1 MRALKCAIALG
12 IIAAAVVAARAARQ
26 TRASPH
32 ESATASIDGASLSIA
47 YGRPYMRGRVIFGAL
62 VPYGRVW
69 CPGADEAT
77 TLSTSKPLRIGD
89 LRLDA
94 PQYTL
99 WFLPDDERWQLVV
112 SKETGQWHTQYR
124 AANDLGRMP
133 LETRA
138 LEAPVEQL
146 TFSFKKNPGGGGAIV
161 FRWATIE
168 ATIPFTVESR

>member
-1 MRALKCAIALG
+1 MIAV
-12 IIAAAVVAARAARQ
+12 AVVAAGAAHQ
-26 TRASPH
+26 QRASPH
-32 ESATASIDGASLSIA
+32 DSVSASIDGADLSLT
-47 YGRPYMRGRVIFGAL
+47 YGRPYMRGREIFGAL

-77 TLSTSKPLRIGD
+77 TLSTSKPLKIGA

-99 WFLPDDERWQLVV
+99 WFLPDFERWQLVV

-124 AANDLGRMP
+124 AVNDLGRMP
-133 LETRA
+133 VNTRT

-146 TFSFKKNPGGGGAIV
+146 TFDFKKQPGGGAIV

-168 ATIPFTVESR
+168 ITIPFTVESR

>member
-1 MRALKCAIALG
+1 
-12 IIAAAVVAARAARQ
+12 
-26 TRASPH
+26 
-32 ESATASIDGASLSIA
+32 
-47 YGRPYMRGRVIFGAL
+47 MRGRAIFGAL

-77 TLSTSKPLRIGD
+77 TLSTSKPLQIGD
-89 LRLDA
+89 MRLDA

-99 WFLPDDERWQLVV
+99 WFVPAPDQWQLVV
-112 SKETGQWHTQYR
+112 SKETGQWHTQYH

-133 LETRA
+133 VDTRT
-138 LEAPVEQL
+138 LDAPVEQL

-161 FRWATIE
+161 FRWATTE